1 VIKTVLSVVVGVVFV
16 ASGLAHAQEN
26 QNLVGDWGGNYK
38 VHTVRS
44 ELNIGVDLKITA
56 VEGNVVT
63 GSAKTYAGNCAG
75 EYQMRGKLD
84 GNNLGMLATNTAGR
98 AGDCKFGFRGTI
110 DGNSIKGTV
119 GTSELNLHKK

>member
-1 VIKTVLSVVVGVVFV
+1 MVKPLTAILSSV
-16 ASGLAHAQEN
+16 ALLVSAATYAQEN
-26 QNLVGDWGGNYK
+26 QNLVGDWGGSYK

-44 ELNIGVDLKITA
+44 EVNIGVELKIAA

-63 GSAKTYAGNCAG
+63 GSAKTFGGNCAG

-119 GTSELNLHKK
+119 GTNELNLSKK

>member
-1 VIKTVLSVVVGVVFV
+1 MNRIVACVGVGLVF
-16 ASGLAHAQEN
+16 ALSGLAGAQET

-44 ELNIGVDLKITA
+44 EINIGVELKITA

-63 GSAKTYAGNCAG
+63 GSAKTFGGNCAG

-98 AGDCKFGFRGTI
+98 AGDCKFGFRGTL
-110 DGNSIKGTV
+110 DGNNIKGTV